1 MTEQQFERRA
11 RAWLELGPAQAPA
24 GAVQAALTA
33 IETVPQVRRAGR
45 AGAGPYRRFVY
56 LAAAAALAAALGA
69 AFMIGTHQPQPPTPT
84 PMPSAPVRLPDIEGL
99 TAGQAPA
106 SIRIERSVGP
116 ADAPVSSSDTTSRLE
131 LGPVRLIQGYFVS
144 VACLGPGDMIVSVL
158 EDGRSLLSEIPARC
172 DGGPYVFDFP
182 TQVANEA
189 GYEVT
194 VVVTVADGASWRL
207 VLGEYLVEAETPP
220 EFAAPA
226 ITDGWH
232 YMQDVPATRRSL
244 PPGTGPG
251 ASASPS
257 GSSVLLQIPQAAT
270 RIGVVVQCRGAS
282 TVTVTA
288 NDANPTD
295 VGCSEDGSA
304 RVEFPVTGGQ
314 ELSVKALSDRL
325 AWIRLYV
332 ESDGEIATTY
342 PTAPPLP
349 EAVAKTPYSAA
360 AHDYL
365 AMGTLGSNRQ
375 GLIPIRGA
383 QPGLAGGDLVA
394 VVIPTEAGT
403 RLDLFSV
410 SAAKAIRT
418 LAETPRP
425 GRLATGAIDATHDQV
440 FYLVGRADGAAEY
453 RRIGLDGADDRLLVT
468 LPGDG
473 ISLAHNLARDASSFV
488 IEFCRDATAC
498 VRHIVDPVTLELRT
512 IDIPALPVCRLDAV
526 LAEQVI
532 ETSGGPCGGPETP
545 FATWATP
552 LDGGDRRLLVDGAA
566 ERYVVE
572 TIAGPKLVYSTG
584 WTPAGDRTF
593 HILDVASGDT
603 EVLVSF
609 DADSPQSGLGIA
621 PARLPRGWVLLAGLL
636 NEAPAG
642 RLGLGPAPLV
652 LNVETGEQIELVNL
666 PHKDR

>member
-11 RAWLELGPAQAPA
+11 RAWLELGPSQAPA

-33 IETVPQVRRAGR
+33 IETVPQVRRAG
-45 AGAGPYRRFVY
+45 AGSYRRVVY

-69 AFMIGTHQPQPPTPT
+69 AFMIGTQQPQPPTPT
-84 PMPSAPVRLPDIEGL
+84 PMPSAPASLPDIAVL
-99 TAGQAPA
+99 AAAQPPA
-106 SIRIERSVGP
+106 TIRIERSVGP
-116 ADAPVSSSDTTSRLE
+116 ADAPVSSADTTSQIE
-131 LGPVRLIQGYFVS
+131 LGPVRLVHGFFVS
-144 VACLGPGDMIVSVL
+144 VACLGPGEMIVSVL
-158 EDGRSLLSEIPARC
+158 EEGRSVLSDIPVRC
-172 DGGPYVFDFP
+172 DGGKYAFDFP

-189 GYEVT
+189 GYEVALD
-194 VVVTVADGASWRL
+194 VTVPDGASWRL
-207 VLGEYLVEAETPP
+207 VLGEYLLEAETPP
-220 EFAAPA
+220 DLATPA

-232 YMQDVPATRRSL
+232 YMQDVPATRGSL
-244 PPGTGPG
+244 PPATAPG
-251 ASASPS
+251 ASASPT
-257 GSSVLLQIPQAAT
+257 GAAALLQIPQAAA
-270 RIGVVVQCRGAS
+270 RIGIFVQCRGAS

-295 VGCSEDGSA
+295 VGCREDGSA

-314 ELSVKALSDRL
+314 ELGVRAISDRL

-349 EAVAKTPYSAA
+349 EAVATTPYSVAA
-360 AHDYL
+360 PDYL

-375 GLIPIRGA
+375 GLIPVRGA

-410 SAAKAIRT
+410 SGAKVIRT
-418 LAETPRP
+418 LAETPNP
-425 GRLATGAIDATHDQV
+425 GRLVTGAIDATHGQV
-440 FYLVGRADGAAEY
+440 FYLLGRADGAGEY
-453 RRIGLDGADDRLLVT
+453 RRVGLDGADDRLLVT
-468 LPGDG
+468 LPSDG
-473 ISLAHNLARDASSFV
+473 ISFALNLARDASSVV
-488 IEFCRDATAC
+488 IEVCREDTTC
-498 VRHIVDPVTLELRT
+498 VRHIVDPATLELRT

-532 ETSGGPCGGPETP
+532 ESSGGPCGGAETP

-552 LDGGDRRLLVDGAA
+552 LDGGERRLLLDGAV

-572 TIAGPKLVYSTG
+572 TAAGPKLVYSTG
-584 WTPAGDRTF
+584 WTPAAGKTF
-593 HILDVASGDT
+593 HVLDIASGET

-609 DADSPQSGLGIA
+609 DADSPQSALGIG
-621 PARLPRGWVLLAGLL
+621 PARLPRGWLLLAGQL
-636 NEAPAG
+636 NEYPAG
-642 RLGLGPAPLV
+642 RIALGPAPRV
-652 LNVETGEQIELVNL
+652 INIETGEQIELINL
-666 PHKDR
+666 PHRQP